1 VQKISCHP
9 ELHLLSQGR
18 PDPCR
23 RLTLGIPLCKLVT
36 GIVFILVPLISHAKD
51 LATQSEIIETPDRT
65 AQQPDPR
72 SAWSDFAPPVDTEY
86 DWIQLKSKEWLK
98 GELRSLYNF
107 KIEFD
112 SEEMGLQTFDWDDVL
127 RLRTALPRS
136 IRIETSQHQLKPPAV
151 VGRIEMKE
159 DDVFIISED
168 DHQKYSRTMIVS
180 IGNTAHRELEY
191 WNGNVSLGTNFRSG
205 NSELIDI
212 NLMASARRL
221 SATTRI
227 VFDYVG
233 SFSKAQGVST
243 ANNHRINSHYDSF
256 LSSRSFWRVINLEYT
271 RDSLKN
277 IEHQVLAGT
286 SFGYDIIRSSKTEW
300 SLAVGVG
307 TSYKRYF
314 SVADDGSPTERTPA
328 ILLGTLYDTSLTR
341 SIDLLVRFN
350 MQFMEEASGTYIHHF
365 LSTVSSDFMAD
376 LDLEF
381 TFIWDRVEDPRPD
394 ENNIKPRKNDFQLIL
409 GASYE
414 F

>member
-1 VQKISCHP
+1 M
-9 ELHLLSQGR
+9 
-18 PDPCR
+18 
-23 RLTLGIPLCKLVT
+23 LVT
-36 GIVFILVPLISHAKD
+36 GIVFILTPLITHAESHT
-51 LATQSEIIETPDRT
+51 TQNNIIEIPGR
-65 AQQPDPR
+65 AAHEPDPN
-72 SAWSDFAPPVDTEY
+72 SAWNDFAPPVDTEY
-86 DWIQLKSKEWLK
+86 DWIQLKSREWLK

-112 SEEMGLQTFDWDDVL
+112 SDEMGLQTFDWDDVL

-136 IRIETSQHQLKPPAV
+136 IRVETSQHQRKPPAII
-151 VGRIEMKE
+151 GRIEMKE
-159 DDVFIISED
+159 DDVFILSAD
-168 DHQKYSRTMIVS
+168 DQQKYSRTMIVS
-180 IGNTAHRELEY
+180 IGNTAQRELEY
-191 WNGNVSLGTNFRSG
+191 WNGHVSLGTNFRSG

-212 NLMASARRL
+212 NLMTSARRL

-233 SFSKAQGVST
+233 SFSKAQGIST
-243 ANNHRINSHYDSF
+243 ANNHRVNSHYDSF

-300 SLAVGVG
+300 SLAGGVG
-307 TSYKRYF
+307 TSYKRYL

-328 ILLGTLYDTSLTR
+328 ILLGTLYDTSLSR
-341 SIDLLVRFN
+341 SIDFLVRFS
-350 MQFMEEASGTYIHHF
+350 MQFMEKASGTYIHHF

-376 LDLEF
+376 LDLEI
-381 TFIWDRVEDPRPD
+381 TFIWDRIEDPRPD
-394 ENNIKPRKNDFQLIL
+394 EDNVTPQKNDFQLIL
-409 GASYE
+409 GVSYE